1 MRRDT
6 GFTLVELL
14 LVLAII
20 GIISAIAIPALLGQ
34 RESARNRAT
43 QANAADIAAAMQ
55 NALDTV
61 EQPQAERTA
70 ADLATATTITETMA
84 VMKARFEF
92 LNMRNPFD
100 QTKYAYTFGAAAA
113 IPGEVGLVPIN
124 PNGSYVIEITYGLK
138 VQGGVQIHTL
148 ARTPE
153 SSLPL

>member
-34 RESARNRAT
+34 REAARNRAT
-43 QANAADIAAAMQ
+43 QANAADIAAALQ
-55 NALDTV
+55 NALDIV

-70 ADLATATTITETMA
+70 ADLATATTITETLA
-84 VMKARFEF
+84 AMKARFEF

-100 QTKYAYTFGAAAA
+100 QTKYAYTFGAAAT
-113 IPGEVGLVPIN
+113 IPGEVGLLPIN
-124 PNGSYVIEITYGLK
+124 PNGPYVIEISYGVK
-138 VQGGVQIHTL
+138 VKGGVQIYVL
-148 ARTPE
+148 PKTPE